1 MYVSDQA
8 LRRGGQETEEEMQEM
23 EMRDKEGKEN
33 SLHSDPR
40 TPLNQIYWLKLF
52 FNKFNQPYIH

>member
-40 TPLNQIYWLKLF
+40 TPLNQIY
-52 FNKFNQPYIH
+52 